1 MDFKELQLK
10 IIQNAKNYGTRYK
23 VKIDQEFGI
32 LKLVEEIGEFAEAV
46 LTHDKKSRPEKR
58 LSPKKAKTKL
68 AKELAD
74 VVGMAIVNADI
85 FGVNLEEAIYEKWIE
100 KKE

>member
-1 MDFKELQLK
+1 MEFEELQQK
-10 IIQNAKNYGTRYK
+10 VIKNAKDYEVRYK
-23 VKIDQEFGI
+23 VKIDQEFAL

-46 LTHDKKSRPEKR
+46 LTYKQKSRPEK
-58 LSPKKAKTKL
+58 LLTPTQAKLKL

-74 VVGMAIVNADI
+74 VVGMAIVNANV
-85 FGVNLEEAIYEKWIE
+85 FGIDLEKAIYDKWIN